1 MFHGRHSDETV
12 VDDGEEDSCTASE
25 FLALNKAAS
34 APVHVASSADANLP
48 VYQVQDTPDIKVTR
62 HSLDAVADD
71 RYQQEL
77 QHAAEISQ
85 HPAVQDLYD
94 EELALAIR
102 ASERD
107 GVDPRF
113 VYELDCALQRSV
125 LER

>member
-1 MFHGRHSDETV
+1 MFHGRHSDEAV
-12 VDDGEEDSCTASE
+12 VDGGKEDSCTASE
-25 FLALNKAAS
+25 FLALNKATS
-34 APVHVASSADANLP
+34 APVQVASSADANLP
-48 VYQVQDTPDIKVTR
+48 VYHEQDTPDIKVTR

-77 QHAAEISQ
+77 QHAIEMSQ
-85 HPAVQDLYD
+85 HPAVQDPYD

-102 ASERD
+102 ESERD

-113 VYELDCALQRSV
+113 VHELDDALQRSV